1 MATLLRRGRH
11 RMGQRS
17 RRREASDRGW
27 TGRPLGAGGI
37 SRERQRLRD
46 DGSCGAVRA
55 ASSLRGIERVNR
67 NLASA
72 HAAIRAAILM
82 KPRSWPEGGSVD
94 DVQDLLAPS
103 RASAQHGA
111 ISRDET
117 SQNAAFIGP
126 LMSVK
131 SASSAHRGGLTSA
144 PNHPPRRTWTD
155 TGSSHPELWSRPELS
170 RLEQGFVDGVGEG
183 RNPGHRRAERRHRRA
198 VAPPEWVATA
208 VVNGAE
214 T

>member
-1 MATLLRRGRH
+1 
-11 RMGQRS
+11 
-17 RRREASDRGW
+17 
-27 TGRPLGAGGI
+27 
-37 SRERQRLRD
+37 
-46 DGSCGAVRA
+46 
-55 ASSLRGIERVNR
+55 
-67 NLASA
+67 
-72 HAAIRAAILM
+72 M

-198 VAPPEWVATA
+198 VAPSRRQSGLRRQSSTA
-208 VVNGAE
+208 PRRKHFAVLPPGVLVQGVPARPARTHSRWQPSSTSAE
-214 T
+214 LRDRELRIWRHHP